1 MNMLDMAPGNYSTAL
16 PQRQDRD
23 ISDREEIL
31 SQTFKQ
37 EGGVNYFTG
46 MNDRG
51 IAFSGNK
58 KVSTIT
64 GKEEIFDSPVRTVT
78 GEDISNRTD
87 INLVN
92 ATEGTFTQSIR
103 VDGGDEG
110 KAISEFT
117 GPVVFTNKVT
127 STATRGFEVNNLFIQ
142 GDSTVARKHTVGIAT
157 PTDAGTPGDIIYDET
172 PTQGEYVGWVY
183 TNDKDWRRFVA
194 LSVLRR
200 IKISL
205 FLIK

>member
-1 MNMLDMAPGNYSTAL
+1 MGYVSPGNYSTAL

-23 ISDREEIL
+23 ISDSEEIL

-58 KVSTIT
+58 KISTIT
-64 GKEEIFDSPVRTVT
+64 GKEEIFDSPVRSVT

-87 INLVN
+87 INLLMQQREHSLNQYVSMVVMKVKRYLN
-92 ATEGTFTQSIR
+92 SL
-103 VDGGDEG
+103 V
-110 KAISEFT
+110 S
-117 GPVVFTNKVT
+117 VVFTNKVT

-183 TNDKDWRRFVA
+183 TNDKDWRRFA
-194 LSVLRR
+194 L
-200 IKISL
+200 
-205 FLIK
+205 